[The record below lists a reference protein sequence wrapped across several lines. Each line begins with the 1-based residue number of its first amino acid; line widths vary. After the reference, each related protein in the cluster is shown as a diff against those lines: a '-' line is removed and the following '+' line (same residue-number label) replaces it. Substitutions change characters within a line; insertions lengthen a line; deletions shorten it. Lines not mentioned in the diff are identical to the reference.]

1 MASPARHG
9 KGGVGTKRGRGE
21 QEPAE
26 GNGRGGGSDGGG
38 SIGSCRKGSSGGG
51 GYSGRGGGAA
61 ADAGRLYHGMSR
73 SAGAGMGEGE
83 GTRWGAAVALLQLAG
98 AATFGGEEG
107 AGAGVSAGEGA
118 SEGAGAGAGEEMSR
132 KESASAAAGTQ
143 WDAAAT
149 LLQLAGAAGS
159 AGEPRGLV
167 PGPSP
172 NPNAGGHVE
181 VNRAG
186 EEGREGMDG
195 RGSEKRPSKG
205 VLVKGGEAHRCDG
218 TPVEERLRLR
228 RLELR
233 ARTKGRMTSPEPPA
247 RGTES
252 GSGKVGDASARAV
265 CGGVVGRKR
274 KASAAG
280 AWEAVRAEK
289 VQREV
294 HWARVRAAVC
304 AVLSRARRRERG
316 KGQQRKKRT
325 GHKPGTTTSV
335 AEAAV
340 PQAETSVVRETET
353 ANRPKRKCKD
363 IPPGSY
369 APVKR
374 PRGAP
379 PGRPPG
385 RPPDLPPPS
394 PPTPLT
400 LPLP

>member
-1 MASPARHG
+1 
-9 KGGVGTKRGRGE
+9 
-21 QEPAE
+21 
-26 GNGRGGGSDGGG
+26 
-38 SIGSCRKGSSGGG
+38 
-51 GYSGRGGGAA
+51 
-61 ADAGRLYHGMSR
+61 
-73 SAGAGMGEGE
+73 
-83 GTRWGAAVALLQLAG
+83 
-98 AATFGGEEG
+98 
-107 AGAGVSAGEGA
+107 
-118 SEGAGAGAGEEMSR
+118 
-132 KESASAAAGTQ
+132 
-143 WDAAAT
+143 
-149 LLQLAGAAGS
+149 
-159 AGEPRGLV
+159 
-167 PGPSP
+167 
-172 NPNAGGHVE
+172 
-181 VNRAG
+181 
-186 EEGREGMDG
+186 MDG

-233 ARTKGRMTSPEPPA
+233 ARTKGRMASPEPPA

-340 PQAETSVVRETET
+340 PEAETSVVRETET

-374 PRGAP
+374 PRGTP

-385 RPPDLPPPS
+385 RPPDPLLPPP
-394 PPTPLT
+394 PPNP
-400 LPLP
+400 PP